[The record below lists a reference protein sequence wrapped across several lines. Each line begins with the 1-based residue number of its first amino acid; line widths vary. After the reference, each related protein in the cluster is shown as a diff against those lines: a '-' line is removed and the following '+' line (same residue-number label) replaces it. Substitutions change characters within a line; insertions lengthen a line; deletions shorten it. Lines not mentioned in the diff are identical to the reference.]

1 VDGKHDIAVMAGL
14 GGSSSRTTSFIDVAF
29 SIAFFAIQSVTWLKN
44 SRGGMIRTL
53 ILSAVMFAIGIPACA
68 AQERSAG
75 ASQWGIY
82 TPDMKFSDVF
92 GRTAALAKDGAINS
106 APSLG
111 DIAAADGGA
120 SAFLRDGVNGLL
132 ASMKGGSASC
142 KDMSA
147 LKLPWVRIKS
157 AATVAADEGTR
168 AYCKVIGVIDK
179 EITFEVDM
187 PDAADDWNGKFLM
200 GGGGGFL
207 GNLQNGVKPVAL
219 FRGYAT
225 AATDTGHPIPAD
237 GGGSWADHNPER
249 LINWGYR
256 GTHLAQA
263 NAKLVIQA
271 YYKKAITHSYY
282 YGMSGSGRVALM
294 EAERFPS
301 DFSGIIAACPIASWT
316 KLNGVATAWTQQAM
330 FPTMADEFQY
340 HPVVPVS
347 KVKMLDDAVYA
358 KCDAVDGLKDGV
370 ITNPLACQFNPLTD
384 LRICKAGEDKPE
396 CFTQQQAEVIAKIH
410 DGPSN
415 ALGQIYPGWAYGGEN
430 VPGMWAQGGGG
441 GYVIGTPAKPGATS
455 PYASRHYLLNEE
467 TLRHV
472 IFNDP
477 NYDLHSFNFDNDL
490 PALQV
495 AAAQIDPDN
504 PDLSGLSAKH
514 GKLIMSVGWSDWAV
528 GGLVVKDFY
537 DQIVA
542 KNGGPGAT
550 AQFARLFMLP
560 GVGHCFA
567 ADPARKTTNTIDYL
581 TALENWVEHDQAPA
595 SIVASH
601 VVVAG
606 KGDGET
612 GTSMPITGTV
622 DRTRPICAYPAT
634 TTYTGKGSIDEAANF
649 VCHAPRQ

>member
-1 VDGKHDIAVMAGL
+1 
-14 GGSSSRTTSFIDVAF
+14 
-29 SIAFFAIQSVTWLKN
+29 
-44 SRGGMIRTL
+44 MIKTL
-53 ILSAVMFAIGIPACA
+53 QLSAVMLLIGISACA
-68 AQERSAG
+68 AQERNAG
-75 ASQWGIY
+75 APQWGIY
-82 TPDMKFSDVF
+82 TPDMKFADVF
-92 GRTAALAKDGAINS
+92 GRPAAIEKDGVINS
-106 APSLG
+106 SPSLA
-111 DIAAADGGA
+111 DIAAPGGGA
-120 SAFLRDGVNGLL
+120 NIFLKRAVNDLL
-132 ASMKGGSASC
+132 APAAPGASSC
-142 KDMSA
+142 RDMSA
-147 LKLPWVRIKS
+147 LKLPWVRITS
-157 AATVAADEGTR
+157 AETVAADKGVR
-168 AYCKVIGVIDK
+168 GYCKVIGVVDK

-187 PDAADDWNGKFLM
+187 PDAAAWNGKFLM

-207 GNLQNGVKPVAL
+207 GNLQNGVKQVAL

-237 GGGSWADHNPER
+237 GGGSWADHDPVR
-249 LINWGYR
+249 LVNWGYR

-271 YYKKAITHSYY
+271 YYRKAITHSYY

-301 DFSGIIAACPIASWT
+301 DFSGIIAACPVVSWT

-340 HPVVPVS
+340 RPVVPVS

-358 KCDAVDGLKDGV
+358 KCDALDGLKDDV
-370 ITNPLACQFNPLTD
+370 ITNPLACRFNPMTD
-384 LRICKAGEDKPE
+384 LRLCKTGEDRAD
-396 CFTQQQAEVIAKIH
+396 CFTQQQATVIAKIH
-410 DGPSN
+410 DGPSD
-415 ALGQIYPGWAYGGEN
+415 ALGRIYPGWAYGGEN

-441 GYVIGTPAKPGATS
+441 GYVIGTPPKPGAAS

-477 NYDLHSFNFDNDL
+477 NYDLHSFNFDTDL

-504 PDLSGLSAKH
+504 PDLSGLSARH

-528 GGLVVKDFY
+528 GALVVKDFY

-542 KNGGPGAT
+542 RNGGPGAT
-550 AQFARLFMLP
+550 AEFARLFMLP

-567 ADPARKTTNTIDYL
+567 ADPTRKTTNTIDYL

-601 VVVAG
+601 VVASG
-606 KGDGET
+606 GSET
-612 GTSMPITGTV
+612 PTSMPISGKV
-622 DRTRPICAYPAT
+622 DRTRPICAYPALAA
-634 TTYTGKGSIDEAANF
+634 YKGKGNIDDADSFTCKAS
-649 VCHAPRQ
+649 